1 MLSVFQEAKRG
12 REFLGTVQWGPLEG
26 GDCLSPLGLQC
37 NTMLPSGELVK
48 RQESLTIP
56 EAGRPRSGHQH
67 GQGRALFQAASFS
80 LYLHMEERGRE
91 LHRVAFIRAPMPF
104 LKASPPNAIALGVR
118 IPTCALRWDTNIQ
131 TVVETE

>member
-1 MLSVFQEAKRG
+1 MGAFG
-12 REFLGTVQWGPLEG
+12 RWRMPG
-26 GDCLSPLGLQC
+26 PLGLQH
-37 NTMLPSGELVK
+37 NKMLPSGELVK
-48 RQESLTIP
+48 TQESLTIP

-118 IPTCALRWDTNIQ
+118 IPTYELRWDTNIQ
-131 TVVETE
+131 TMVETE